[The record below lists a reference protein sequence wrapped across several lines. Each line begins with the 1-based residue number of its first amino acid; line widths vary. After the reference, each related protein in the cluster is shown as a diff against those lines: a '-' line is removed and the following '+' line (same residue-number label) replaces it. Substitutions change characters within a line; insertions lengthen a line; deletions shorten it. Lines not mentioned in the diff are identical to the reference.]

1 MKLKDDIKDI
11 LKCPTNIPIA
21 GILPKTDR
29 IVVIGDV
36 HGDIQQF
43 KKTLILAKL
52 IDNKDNWIGKNTI
65 LVQLGDLIDS
75 CRGIDCQIESPNDEG
90 ADIELLIYLINLN
103 EKAMEYDGAV
113 YSLIG
118 NHEIMN
124 VQGNF
129 SYVSP
134 KNFDNFLALLDNN
147 KHSVNKQD
155 IIEARKKAFK
165 PGNVLANFLACSKLG
180 VLIIGSNLFVHA
192 GLVPDIAK
200 DYSPEKINDI
210 IKKWLQGKLEN
221 PEEYNK
227 ILFSS
232 QYSPFWVRTL
242 GKAPADLDTKDHFCV
257 ENVNPI
263 LKYWNV
269 SGIHIG
275 HTPTAFIHKKGI
287 NTTCGQSVMR
297 HDYGSSHAFSSFDKE
312 GRSDNRK
319 VQVVEILN
327 DTTFNILK

>member
-11 LKCPTNIPIA
+11 FKCPTNIPIA

-36 HGDIQQF
+36 HGDILQF
-43 KKTLILAKL
+43 KKTLKLAKL
-52 IDNKDNWIGKNTI
+52 IDDKDNWIGKNTI

-75 CRGIDCQIESPNDEG
+75 CRGIDCQVMSEEDKGS
-90 ADIELLIYLINLN
+90 DIELLIYLIQLN
-103 EKAMEYDGAV
+103 DKAMKHDGAV

-134 KNFDNFLALLDNN
+134 KNFDNFISLLDTND
-147 KHSVNKQD
+147 KTIDKQD
-155 IIEARKKAFK
+155 IIEARKNAFK
-165 PGNVLANFLACSKLG
+165 PGNPIANFLACSKLG
-180 VLIIGSNLFVHA
+180 ILIIGSNLFVHG
-192 GLVPDIAK
+192 GLVPEIAK
-200 DYSPEKINDI
+200 DYSPQKINEI
-210 IKKWLQGKLEN
+210 IRQWLQGKLEN
-221 PEEYNK
+221 PQEYNK

-232 QYSPFWVRTL
+232 QYSPFWVRIL
-242 GKAPADLDTKDHFCV
+242 GKAPAHLKNDDSFCK
-257 ENVNPI
+257 ENVQPV
-263 LKYWNV
+263 LDYWNV

-312 GRSDNRK
+312 GRSETRK